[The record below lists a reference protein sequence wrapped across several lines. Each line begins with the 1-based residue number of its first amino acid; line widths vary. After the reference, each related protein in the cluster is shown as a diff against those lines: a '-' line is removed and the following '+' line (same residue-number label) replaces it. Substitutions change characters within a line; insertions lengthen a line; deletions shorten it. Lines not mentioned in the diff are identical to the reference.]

1 MCCYPS
7 KDAEMNLEHFLLVKL
22 SNRIDVVRVALVG
35 LTKSQ
40 KDAYLSLKH
49 NL

>member
-1 MCCYPS
+1 M
-7 KDAEMNLEHFLLVKL
+7 KLGHFLLVKL
-22 SNRIDVVRVALVG
+22 SNRIDIVRVALAG

-40 KDAYLSLKH
+40 KDMFVSLKH